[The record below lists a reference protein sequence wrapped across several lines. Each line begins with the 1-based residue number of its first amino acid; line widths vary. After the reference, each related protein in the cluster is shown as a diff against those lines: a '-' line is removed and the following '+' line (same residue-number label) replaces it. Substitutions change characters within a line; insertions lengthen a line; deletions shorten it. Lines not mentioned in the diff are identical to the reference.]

1 MLVHT
6 GFWRYGAKIKKNKN
20 KNKETTSPNASAR
33 LSPRVVHGLYS
44 FLDTSEKLVPLG
56 GIRSKS
62 QGGVDDR
69 RKLNRGEK
77 WARARRKP
85 TQSHRHH
92 PVASRKPD
100 ESISNTHTHT
110 HTVSPLVAGFARGF
124 TLLCAVCLLSWPP
137 HPFPLEGRIPWKE
150 NPLCNF
156 YLLCSPARFSFPS
169 SQEDIRLL
177 LIPGSG

>member
-1 MLVHT
+1 M
-6 GFWRYGAKIKKNKN
+6 
-20 KNKETTSPNASAR
+20 
-33 LSPRVVHGLYS
+33 SPRVVHGLYS
-44 FLDTSEKLVPLG
+44 FLDTSEKLIPLG

-77 WARARRKP
+77 WARARG
-85 TQSHRHH
+85 
-92 PVASRKPD
+92 ASQPNPIDIIPWPLENRTKAYP
-100 ESISNTHTHT
+100 THTN
-110 HTVSPLVAGFARGF
+110 TVSPLVAGFARGF

-150 NPLCNF
+150 THCVIFTCFAHQPV
-156 YLLCSPARFSFPS
+156 FSFPS